1 MTKFYLIILFFI
13 LCSCEQPNKNI
24 FREYYY
30 DGSLKFEYQINKD
43 SIMDGFFKEYYPEG
57 SIRSMQNY
65 KNGQLDS
72 IATFYYENGRVEKIL
87 NYVYDSLVGSQKRF
101 YPNNK
106 IKQYAVIDGFGECFF
121 VLKYDS
127 NGNEIKR
134 EGGVISPNIYCNIC
148 GNGNGFVKAGQV
160 AIINLTCSTP
170 PNTITEVY
178 YGEISNPLNSKKY
191 ERLSIRR
198 NNIVPQ
204 ELSFSK
210 KGIYKF
216 YFLGI
221 LKNLKG
227 DMISKDSIYQD
238 IEAK

>member
-1 MTKFYLIILFFI
+1 MAKFYLIILIFI
-13 LCSCEQPNKNI
+13 LCSCEQSQENI
-24 FREYYY
+24 VREYYY
-30 DGSLKFEYQINKD
+30 DGSLRFEYQINRD
-43 SIMDGFFKEYYPEG
+43 SIIDGFFKEYDSEG
-57 SIRSMQNY
+57 SIRSLLNY

-101 YPNNK
+101 YPNDI
-106 IKQYAVIDGFGECFF
+106 IKQYSVIDGFGECFF

-134 EGGVISPNIYCNIC
+134 EGGIISPNIYCNIC
-148 GNGNGFVKAGQV
+148 KNGFVKAGQV

-191 ERLSIRR
+191 ERLSIRE

-204 ELSFSK
+204 EISFSK

-227 DMISKDSIYQD
+227 DMILKDSIYQD
-238 IEAK
+238 IEVK